1 MKYTKEYW
9 DWNNSQDDLL
19 IKRKTDNKLI
29 AEFMGFAPDKVVED
43 IVIWHDNNM
52 MMPQSVY
59 DSQDGNCFDDLLFDK
74 SWDWLMP
81 VVKKCLVGEAEQSE
95 EMSNTTIKNVYE
107 GICNQ
112 DIFFAYK
119 SVVEFINQHNIK

>member
-1 MKYTKEYW
+1 MGIDMKYTKEYW

-19 IKRKTDNKLI
+19 IKRKTENELI
-29 AEFMGFAPDKVVED
+29 AEFMGMKYSDKRSF
-43 IVIWHDNNM
+43 N
-52 MMPQSVY
+52 
-59 DSQDGNCFDDLLFDK
+59 DGEWTHSIKSLSKFET

-95 EMSNTTIKNVYE
+95 EMSNNTIKNVYE

-112 DIFFAYK
+112 DISFVYK
-119 SVVEFINQHNIK
+119 SVIEFINQHNKK